1 MSAPPPNHPQ
11 NLFGNTTNNHT
22 STTNPLTTD
31 NDVEPLPIGVDRTAP
46 APLAQS
52 DETLQSPIRMD
63 HTLEHLCDVALTA
76 QSPMALETKFRV
88 SDHPIQQ
95 ASPTLTNVR
104 APTKHD
110 EKASSKRTAVQN
122 IALNFN
128 KRKKV
133 SITPA
138 TSMLFFLREQYI
150 SSYVSTHTSSNLARG
165 LSTKNNT
172 KIATNAWR

>member
-1 MSAPPPNHPQ
+1 M
-11 NLFGNTTNNHT
+11 
-22 STTNPLTTD
+22 
-31 NDVEPLPIGVDRTAP
+31 EPLPIGVDRTAP

-52 DETLQSPIRMD
+52 DEILQSPIRMD